1 MENNNSAEMKYKQY
15 ICENS
20 PELRDFERAL
30 QTAYNRQVLE
40 AKIALERSEQIKEKV
55 GR

>member
-30 QTAYNRQVLE
+30 QTAYNRQVGTGSQNRFG
-40 AKIALERSEQIKEKV
+40 ALRTDQRK